1 MNDDLIVNNVLS
13 ASTHIFGR
21 TLNSARIHHFIIDG
35 TNEPTEEL
43 TPVEVFLSSVSSCA
57 VQQVERFAR
66 EEGIGLDRVEASIEG
81 IRTHEDP
88 SVFQSVSLRVD
99 VFGPSQKDAEAL
111 VTRFRGRCPLFRT
124 LSKAV
129 DVDVE
134 VLSHPSE
141 TQSAPTGGVTA

>member
-13 ASTHIFGR
+13 ASTHVFGR

-43 TPVEVFLSSVSSCA
+43 TPVEVFLSAVSSCA

-66 EEGIGLDRVEASIEG
+66 EDGVPVVRVEASIEG
-81 IRTHEDP
+81 IRSHEDP
-88 SVFQSVSLRVD
+88 SVFQSASLQVH
-99 VFGPSQKDAEAL
+99 VFGPSQEDAEAL

-124 LSKAV
+124 LNTA
-129 DVDVE
+129 VE
-134 VLSHPSE
+134 VQVSVTAYPSE
-141 TQSAPTGGVTA
+141 SSVPSGATA